1 MTTYKIDKRRAR
13 LKGRVSL
20 GEKSKPGMALI
31 PEEIMNSPAY
41 LRLPIPARHLLT
53 EISTQYRPGNNGNLC
68 LAYEPIFKP
77 RGWKRTTYYEL
88 KDTLADAGFIVMT
101 QKGGNRHAG
110 YCALAWRDIDPP
122 LPKVGSYDPGITI
135 GSRPSKPWV
144 KSIADIPS
152 LEKKLTV
159 ADEAITSGSKKR
171 GAATRHVDSETCR
184 HTTRSLPI
192 EAVNVPPH
200 DTREP
205 NQPSETC
212 RQPAPSK
219 NLCHGQTVSVAQGI
233 WQGEHEEVESESAHI
248 AEAKAVCPVLAPD
261 SNVIPLT
268 VSGYYR
274 RPQTAATAQ
283 APAASSV
290 IRLADHAKGLKGKT
304 ERLKA
309 KLTEIRATAEL
320 EAVTAEFRELL
331 IVGGITPE
339 KADARIRESAAHGE
353 FGAVQFMRQF
363 ITRHGEAIREERQ
376 AARTSGAIA
385 AAVRWFKPARLAA

>member
-1 MTTYKIDKRRAR
+1 MSTYDKINKKRAR
-13 LKGRVSL
+13 LKSRVSL

-31 PEEIMNSPAY
+31 PEEVMNSPAY

-68 LAYEPIFKP
+68 LAYEPIFEP
-77 RGWKRTTYYEL
+77 RGWKRTKYYEL
-88 KDTLADAGFIVMT
+88 KDTLAEAGFIVMT

-122 LPKVGSYDPGITI
+122 LPKVGSYDPGLTI

-152 LEKKLTV
+152 LEKKLSV

-171 GAATRHVDSETCR
+171 GAATRHVNSETCR
-184 HTTRSLPI
+184 HTTRSPPI

-200 DTREP
+200 GTREP
-205 NQPSETC
+205 IQPPETC

-219 NLCHGQTVSVAQGI
+219 NLCHGQSVSAAQGVG
-233 WQGEHEEVESESAHI
+233 QREHKTVESESAHI
-248 AEAKAVCPVLAPD
+248 AEAKAMCPVFTHY
-261 SNVIPLT
+261 SNVIPLN
-268 VSGYYR
+268 VAGHFK
-274 RPQTAATAQ
+274 RPQTTA
-283 APAASSV
+283 
-290 IRLADHAKGLKGKT
+290 
-304 ERLKA
+304 
-309 KLTEIRATAEL
+309 
-320 EAVTAEFRELL
+320 AEFRELL
-331 IVGGITPE
+331 IVGGITPG
-339 KADARIRESAAHGE
+339 KANARIREAAAAHGE

-363 ITRHGEAIREERQ
+363 ITRHGAAIREERQ

-385 AAVRWFKPARLAA
+385 AAVRWFKAVQLAA